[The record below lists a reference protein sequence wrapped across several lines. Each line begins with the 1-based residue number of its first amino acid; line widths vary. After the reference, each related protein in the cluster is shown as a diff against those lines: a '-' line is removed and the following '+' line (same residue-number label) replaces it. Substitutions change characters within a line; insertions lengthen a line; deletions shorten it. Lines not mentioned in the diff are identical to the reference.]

1 LRLQITGK
9 WNLFKKVG
17 GRKMRIL
24 IAEDDLTSRKFL
36 FKLLSKYGECDIV
49 VDGLEALDAFL
60 LSIKENKPYDL
71 ICLDIMMPKVDGVKV
86 LKHIRDLETQ
96 KGILPEKRSKIVMTT
111 ALAETQFVQ
120 NAFEIGCDAYAAKPI
135 DTEKLM
141 DVLHKLELI

>member
-1 LRLQITGK
+1 
-9 WNLFKKVG
+9 
-17 GRKMRIL
+17 MRIL

-36 FKLLSKYGECDIV
+36 FKFLSQYGECDLV

-60 LSIKENKPYDL
+60 ISMKDKKPYDL

-96 KGILPEKRSKIVMTT
+96 KGILPDKRSKIIMTT
-111 ALAETQFVQ
+111 ALAEAGFVQ

-135 DTEKLM
+135 DTEKFIE
-141 DVLHKLELI
+141 VLKKLELIAEN